1 MRDYPYVCGA
11 DIHSIA
17 NKAFVRFETAKS
29 RDIVVA
35 LDKSNIPFSAKYN
48 DTEIVLTYDGNYK
61 DSVDEVVNTSQMEYL
76 MKFKNPLEIVVE
88 YWLNDSAYNSPLLG
102 EEIESVIYQ
111 IVDKGD
117 ADSIYEME
125 SDETEEPTIDLM

>member
-1 MRDYPYVCGA
+1 MKDLKVQF
-11 DIHSIA
+11 SEKIA
-17 NKAFVRFETAKS
+17 ECHQCCKDQWK
-29 RDIVVA
+29 A
-35 LDKSNIPFSAKYN
+35 LDSDELIDRAEEITAVQRLATAIP
-48 DTEIVLTYDGNYK
+48 
-61 DSVDEVVNTSQMEYL
+61 EVVTDSEIEYL

-88 YWLNDSAYNSPLLG
+88 YWLNDSAYNSPQLG

-125 SDETEEPTIDLM
+125 SDEAEEPTIDLM

>member
-1 MRDYPYVCGA
+1 MKDLNVQFVEK
-11 DIHSIA
+11 IA
-17 NKAFVRFETAKS
+17 ECHQC
-29 RDIVVA
+29 
-35 LDKSNIPFSAKYN
+35 
-48 DTEIVLTYDGNYK
+48 YK
-61 DSVDEVVNTSQMEYL
+61 DQWKEMVSDELIDRAEEIAAVQRLASAIPEVVNDSEIEYL

-117 ADSIYEME
+117 ADTIYEIE
-125 SDETEEPTIDLM
+125 SDETEEHTIDLI

>member
-1 MRDYPYVCGA
+1 MKDLKVQF
-11 DIHSIA
+11 SEKIA
-17 NKAFVRFETAKS
+17 ECYQCYKDQWKEMDSNELVNQAEEIAAVQRLATA
-29 RDIVVA
+29 IPEVVA
-35 LDKSNIPFSAKYN
+35 DS
-48 DTEIVLTYDGNYK
+48 EI
-61 DSVDEVVNTSQMEYL
+61 EYL

>member
-1 MRDYPYVCGA
+1 MKDLNVQF
-11 DIHSIA
+11 SEKIA
-17 NKAFVRFETAKS
+17 ECHRNYMAQWK
-29 RDIVVA
+29 A
-35 LDKSNIPFSAKYN
+35 LDYDELIDRAEEIAAVQRLATAIP
-48 DTEIVLTYDGNYK
+48 
-61 DSVDEVVNTSQMEYL
+61 EVVNTSQMEYL

-117 ADSIYEME
+117 ADTIYEME
-125 SDETEEPTIDLM
+125 SDETEEPTINLM

>member
-1 MRDYPYVCGA
+1 MKDLKVQF
-11 DIHSIA
+11 SEKIA
-17 NKAFVRFETAKS
+17 ECHQNYKS
-29 RDIVVA
+29 QWKA
-35 LDKSNIPFSAKYN
+35 LDSDELIDRAEEIAAVQRLATAIPY
-48 DTEIVLTYDGNYK
+48 
-61 DSVDEVVNTSQMEYL
+61 VVNTSQMEYL

-117 ADSIYEME
+117 TDSIYEME

>member
-1 MRDYPYVCGA
+1 MKDLKVQF
-11 DIHSIA
+11 SEKIA
-17 NKAFVRFETAKS
+17 ECHQ
-29 RDIVVA
+29 
-35 LDKSNIPFSAKYN
+35 
-48 DTEIVLTYDGNYK
+48 NYK
-61 DSVDEVVNTSQMEYL
+61 AQWKVFDSDELIDRAEEIAAVQRLATAIPEVVNTSQMEYL

-111 IVDKGD
+111 IVDKDD
-117 ADSIYEME
+117 ADTIYEME

>member
-1 MRDYPYVCGA
+1 MKDLKVQF
-11 DIHSIA
+11 SEKIA
-17 NKAFVRFETAKS
+17 ECHQNYKAQWK
-29 RDIVVA
+29 A
-35 LDKSNIPFSAKYN
+35 LDSDELIDRAEEIAAVQRLATAIP
-48 DTEIVLTYDGNYK
+48 
-61 DSVDEVVNTSQMEYL
+61 EVVNTSQMEYL

-125 SDETEEPTIDLM
+125 SDEAEEPTIDLM

>member
-1 MRDYPYVCGA
+1 MKDLKVQF
-11 DIHSIA
+11 SEKIA
-17 NKAFVRFETAKS
+17 ECHQCYKNQWK
-29 RDIVVA
+29 A
-35 LDKSNIPFSAKYN
+35 LDSDELIDRAEEIAAVQRLATAIP
-48 DTEIVLTYDGNYK
+48 
-61 DSVDEVVNTSQMEYL
+61 EVVTDSEIEYL

-117 ADSIYEME
+117 ADTIYEME